1 VHHAIDSPDQE
12 GVFCTSGPLSLF
24 ISPKMGLPSDYEYDS
39 ANGLPCFYSN
49 SEQGQIRV
57 GSAMRVKI
65 LGVRISSD
73 KMVRSRARS
82 CFTTIVFS
90 MLKHC
95 KSTNDAAFFN
105 LFLTLQQSGVGS
117 INENFL
123 GLIQ

>member
-1 VHHAIDSPDQE
+1 MHHEIDSPDQE

-73 KMVRSRARS
+73 KMVRYRAFFDD
-82 CFTTIVFS
+82 CILDVE
-90 MLKHC
+90 
-95 KSTNDAAFFN
+95 TNDATFI
-105 LFLTLQQSGVGS
+105 LPCLTLQQSGVGS

>member
-1 VHHAIDSPDQE
+1 MRLTQE

-39 ANGLPCFYSN
+39 ANGLPCFYSS

-73 KMVRSRARS
+73 KMVRMHVSLVS
-82 CFTTIVFS
+82 TITLPEIAMHIFHLDRTRIS
-90 MLKHC
+90 MPK
-95 KSTNDAAFFN
+95 
-105 LFLTLQQSGVGS
+105 VGH
-117 INENFL
+117 F
-123 GLIQ
+123 